1 MKISNNTKVLILLRI
16 KLNQNEKIDLLK
28 PKELRSVIC
37 YLQNSKLEP
46 KDLVKTNQQSLA
58 LNIEKELGIKAI
70 RLNALLN
77 RGISLGFSL
86 NNWSQLGIWVISIFD
101 KEYPIFFRIR
111 NRKNQP
117 FLIFGCGDIN
127 IINSGGLAVIGSR
140 NANNKAI
147 KYAFETG
154 RKLAQNHIT
163 IISGGAKGIDSSSVD
178 GSLINNGKSVIVSGS
193 DLERM
198 VVIKKFRD
206 FIMDNKLTII
216 SMEVP
221 NARWTPGRAMARNK
235 FIYILSNAA
244 LVVECEDKKGGT
256 WSGAIEN
263 LKSSWVPLYVR
274 ENHENALGNEELLNR
289 GASKD
294 SCINLSKIN
303 MPSINYS
310 ELTINEIAIIED
322 TNIANIKR
330 KITRKKIS
338 CLDYPIEKE
347 SMKEDSNQDT
357 SKQIDLKL

>member
-178 GSLINNGKSVIVSGS
+178 GSL
-193 DLERM
+193 
-198 VVIKKFRD
+198 
-206 FIMDNKLTII
+206 
-216 SMEVP
+216 ME
-221 NARWTPGRAMARNK
+221 
-235 FIYILSNAA
+235 S
-244 LVVECEDKKGGT
+244 
-256 WSGAIEN
+256 
-263 LKSSWVPLYVR
+263 
-274 ENHENALGNEELLNR
+274 
-289 GASKD
+289 
-294 SCINLSKIN
+294 
-303 MPSINYS
+303 
-310 ELTINEIAIIED
+310 
-322 TNIANIKR
+322 
-330 KITRKKIS
+330 
-338 CLDYPIEKE
+338 
-347 SMKEDSNQDT
+347 Q
-357 SKQIDLKL
+357 